1 MGDSGRFTIGFPEF
15 LSIDPGLV
23 APGHRRAGG
32 AIARVRTTAQSAP
45 RHIVGRGGR
54 YGCNGFVIGRLSPY
68 NLPRFGQLAAP
79 ALYDAND
86 FRLKPINRPS
96 GRKNDGALQ

>member
-15 LSIDPGLV
+15 LSIDPGLF
-23 APGHRRAGG
+23 APGHRRAGM
-32 AIARVRTTAQSAP
+32 AVRRVRIPVQSAP
-45 RHIVGRGGR
+45 RHIVDRGGR
-54 YGCNGFVIGRLSPY
+54 CGCNGFVIGRPSPY

-79 ALYDAND
+79 ASYDAND

-96 GRKNDGALQ
+96 GRKNDGAL